1 MGRGQRYIA
10 RWHKFQRSSGVGFC
24 RREGSKGLGTSVR
37 SLETT
42 SSNSGFQVCTPET
55 KSSLHFRELRGDG
68 PVSVKSGR
76 REKPL
81 KSLIIRESLFIVEQ
95 EFQGTKRKGLG
106 EKGGSYWR
114 ISRPLWE

>member
-1 MGRGQRYIA
+1 M
-10 RWHKFQRSSGVGFC
+10 GFC

-37 SLETT
+37 GQETT

-55 KSSLHFRELRGDG
+55 KSSLHFRGLQGDG

-95 EFQGTKRKGLG
+95 ELQGTEKGLRREG
-106 EKGGSYWR
+106 RLLLENIETFMGMR
-114 ISRPLWE
+114 IVGDA